1 MTNEYADAPLLDPAV
16 LDELRAATGDD
27 DEFLRDLVA
36 TYVDEADGHLEALG
50 QAAATA
56 DAAAIVRP
64 AHTLK
69 SSSASVGAMRL
80 AAICRDIETAG
91 REGRSEGMAEAVD
104 LVRSAWGDT
113 LQALRSAGLSA

>member
-1 MTNEYADAPLLDPAV
+1 MTDKYADAPVLDPAV

-36 TYVDEADGHLEALG
+36 TYVEEAAGHLDALG
-50 QAAATA
+50 QAAAAA

-91 REGRSEGMAEAVD
+91 REGRSEGMPEAVE
-104 LVRSAWGDT
+104 LVRSTWAET
-113 LQALRSAGLSA
+113 LQALRAAELSA